1 MKTQRMMGRPP
12 KVTRENIRVI
22 RRATQA
28 RKALTCQALSKRLGI
43 SYGTVA
49 KISSG
54 WQPKRFEGAQP

>member
-1 MKTQRMMGRPP
+1 MKKQRIMGRPP
-12 KVTRENIRVI
+12 KVTRKDVRVI

-28 RKALTCQALSKRLGI
+28 RKALTCQALSERLGI

-49 KISSG
+49 KISMG